1 MSRLCNAVLSVR
13 LLYFN
18 WSSMSCGCLRS
29 GFLSF
34 GVVGWSALRDCGIS
48 LAYSLTFVYMFF
60 FLLSMITAQFS
71 NQSQDNQ
78 KPCIYIHT
86 APIVYMLQKLIQK
99 NLANSDANF

>member
-1 MSRLCNAVLSVR
+1 MSRLCNAVLSVG

-18 WSSMSCGCLRS
+18 WPLDAMWLFTFCFS
-29 GFLSF
+29 FF
-34 GVVGWSALRDCGIS
+34 GVVAWSALRDCGIS

-78 KPCIYIHT
+78 KPCIY
-86 APIVYMLQKLIQK
+86 LL
-99 NLANSDANF
+99 